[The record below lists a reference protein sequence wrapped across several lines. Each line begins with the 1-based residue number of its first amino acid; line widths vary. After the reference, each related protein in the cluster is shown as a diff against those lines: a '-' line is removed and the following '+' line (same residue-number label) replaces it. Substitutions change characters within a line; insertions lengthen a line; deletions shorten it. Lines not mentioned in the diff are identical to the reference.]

1 MKYIDR
7 ITDSPI
13 QTFNLTGNAGQRIR
27 LTMRYMPSQQSWF
40 MDVIYQNFSVYG
52 LQVVSSV
59 NMLRNYQ
66 NIIPFGFVCTT
77 EQGIDPY
84 RLDDFLTGFAKLYLM
99 NEQDV
104 INIEEA
110 FFE

>member
-7 ITDSPI
+7 ITDNPI
-13 QTFNLTGNAGQRIR
+13 QTMTLTGNARQRIK

-40 MDVIYQNFSVYG
+40 MDVVYNDFRVYG
-52 LQVVSSV
+52 LQVVANV
-59 NMLRNYQ
+59 NLLRNYQ

-77 EQGIDPY
+77 EQQIDPY

-99 NEQDV
+99 NKQDV

>member
-7 ITDSPI
+7 ITNSPI
-13 QTFNLTGNAGQRIR
+13 QTMTLTGNQRQRIN

-40 MDVIYQNFSVYG
+40 MDVAYQDFSVYG
-52 LQVVSSV
+52 LQVVASV
-59 NMLRNYQ
+59 NMLRNYK
-66 NIIPFGFVCTT
+66 NVVPFGFVCTT
-77 EQGIDPY
+77 EQQIDPY
-84 RLDDFLTGFAKLYLM
+84 RLDDFLTGFAKMYLM

>member
-1 MKYIDR
+1 MKIIDR

-13 QTFNLTGNAGQRIR
+13 QTLTLTGNAGQRIS
-27 LTMRYMPSQQSWF
+27 LAMRYMPSQQGWF
-40 MDVIYQNFSVYG
+40 MDVLWNDFRVYG
-52 LQVVSSV
+52 IRVVSSV
-59 NMLRNYQ
+59 NLLRGYQ

-77 EQGIDPY
+77 EQPIDPY

-99 NEQDV
+99 NESDV
-104 INIEEA
+104 FTIEEA